1 MTNQEH
7 KKLIQNPVLEEQHHA
22 NAFTS
27 PYVSKIAQIPFIQI
41 TDKDELKEIDKT
53 AYQNDY
59 AGYWAIHTNKL
70 WTITS
75 ICILYLSL
83 KLFGM

>member
-41 TDKDELKEIDKT
+41 TDKDELK
-53 AYQNDY
+53 
-59 AGYWAIHTNKL
+59 
-70 WTITS
+70 
-75 ICILYLSL
+75 
-83 KLFGM
+83 